1 MVLFL
6 APSFAKL
13 LSLYHESADIR
24 LPCRVD
30 VQERFKAIMPKF
42 YAGTHGALVVYSIT
56 DRASFEAVTD
66 WLDELRRQT
75 DCKFIML
82 VGNKNDLEA
91 IRAVSKSEGQEFA
104 SKNDLL
110 FMETSAKM
118 STNVEEAFAA
128 VIKEIFEDT
137 TNPANRRKFEDN
149 EEAKQP
155 MPTSNTV
162 VLTNEPG
169 PAPDARRGCPC

>member
-1 MVLFL
+1 
-6 APSFAKL
+6 
-13 LSLYHESADIR
+13 
-24 LPCRVD
+24 
-30 VQERFKAIMPKF
+30 MPKF

-56 DRASFEAVTD
+56 DRASFEAVND
-66 WLDELRRQT
+66 WLDELKRQT
-75 DCKFIML
+75 ECKFIML

-91 IRAVSKSEGQEFA
+91 IRAVSKAEGQEFA

-137 TNPANRRKFEDN
+137 TNPVNRRNFDDDDN
-149 EEAKQP
+149 KPAS
-155 MPTSNTV
+155 TSSPTV
-162 VLTNEPG
+162 VLTND
-169 PAPDARRGCPC
+169 PAPVPDAKRGCPC